1 MRKLGVKLQV
11 LSVTHQPQV
20 AAQSHNHWH
29 VSKTT
34 KKGNTHSTLRYLS
47 SDERTEELARML
59 GGSEVKEQ
67 TRANARA
74 LLEEVDELTELMH

>member
-1 MRKLGVKLQV
+1 
-11 LSVTHQPQV
+11 
-20 AAQSHNHWH
+20 
-29 VSKTT
+29 
-34 KKGNTHSTLRYLS
+34 
-47 SDERTEELARML
+47 ML